1 MSCLSTKTRKIHRNF
16 FLKKKRISFIL
27 KNKYEKVNK
36 TKDMEGNFKP
46 QKINN
51 RRMKVPRK
59 QWYKDTEE
67 LKKDFFFFFDSNLY
81 LLRDFLCKRPSLTYP
96 GALGADRNW
105 SAPKKRYWGATV
117 ADWQMEKSFQV
128 QRLVFILSA
137 ISNSQSLR
145 NRGPHLIS
153 SSSLSF
159 FLSFL
164 FFFYF
169 GEVYIFLRRGTAL
182 RYLFRNVKT
191 LFSSLGN

>member
-1 MSCLSTKTRKIHRNF
+1 MLQREKKVSCLSTKTRKIHRNF
-16 FLKKKRISFIL
+16 FKKKRISFIL

-67 LKKDFFFFFDSNLY
+67 LKKDFFFDSNLY

-137 ISNSQSLR
+137 ISNSQSPR

-159 FLSFL
+159 L
-164 FFFYF
+164 FFWR
-169 GEVYIFLRRGTAL
+169 GIYIFERGYSFAL
-182 RYLFRNVKT
+182 FIP
-191 LFSSLGN
+191 

>member
-1 MSCLSTKTRKIHRNF
+1 
-16 FLKKKRISFIL
+16 
-27 KNKYEKVNK
+27 
-36 TKDMEGNFKP
+36 MEGNFKP

-67 LKKDFFFFFDSNLY
+67 LKKDFFFFDSNLY

-137 ISNSQSLR
+137 ISNSQSPR

-159 FLSFL
+159 FFIL
-164 FFFYF
+164 FFYS
-169 GEVYIFLRRGTAL
+169 ERYIYIFEKGHSFAL
-182 RYLFRNVKT
+182 FIP
-191 LFSSLGN
+191 